1 MGGGLPITDNVA
13 VDIYDVVDVV
23 DVVQAI
29 DVDDPDSQL
38 DILCLAVL

>member
-1 MGGGLPITDNVA
+1 MGGGRPITDNVA
-13 VDIYDVVDVV
+13 VDIVDVV

>member
-1 MGGGLPITDNVA
+1 MGGGRPITDNVA
-13 VDIYDVVDVV
+13 VDIV

-29 DVDDPDSQL
+29 YVDDPDSQL

>member
-1 MGGGLPITDNVA
+1 MGGGRPITDNVA
-13 VDIYDVVDVV
+13 VDIVDVVDVV

>member
-1 MGGGLPITDNVA
+1 MGGGRPFTDNAA
-13 VDIYDVVDVV
+13 VDIV

-38 DILCLAVL
+38 DILCLAFL

>member
-1 MGGGLPITDNVA
+1 MGGGRPITDNVA
-13 VDIYDVVDVV
+13 VDIVDIVDVV

>member
-1 MGGGLPITDNVA
+1 MGGGRPITDNVA
-13 VDIYDVVDVV
+13 VDIVDAV

-29 DVDDPDSQL
+29 YVDDPDSQL